1 TRSDI
6 YSLGVLLYELLV
18 GATPFAAE
26 ELLAAGL
33 DQMRRT
39 IREQEPVRPSTRLS
53 TMVQGEL
60 TTTAKHRQTDA
71 PKLIHLVRGEL
82 DWIVMRAL
90 EKDRSRRYETANGL
104 ARDVQRY
111 LADEPVVACPP
122 SGLYRFRKLVRRNKL
137 AVGAAA
143 SIATALVLG
152 IAASAW
158 QAVRATRAE
167 RAQSSLRA
175 DAEKARQTEAGLRQT
190 AQTEAVRA
198 EAAGM
203 ETRMTLSASDFLQ
216 AIRFIAEDNANDA
229 VAFLAR
235 SLSANPSN
243 DAALTRLTTLLTYHS
258 WM

>member
-1 TRSDI
+1 
-6 YSLGVLLYELLV
+6 
-18 GATPFAAE
+18 
-26 ELLAAGL
+26 
-33 DQMRRT
+33 
-39 IREQEPVRPSTRLS
+39 
-53 TMVQGEL
+53 
-60 TTTAKHRQTDA
+60 
-71 PKLIHLVRGEL
+71 LIHLVRGEL

-152 IAASAW
+152 MAATAW

-167 RAQSSLRA
+167 H
-175 DAEKARQTEAGLRQT
+175 DAEKARQTEAALRQT
-190 AQTEAVRA
+190 AQTEALRA

-203 ETRMTLSASDFLQ
+203 ETRTTLSASDFLQ
-216 AIRFIAEDNANDA
+216 GIRFIAEDNAQDA
-229 VAFLAR
+229 VPYLAR
-235 SLSANPSN
+235 SLSTNP
-243 DAALTRLTTLLTYHS
+243 
-258 WM
+258 